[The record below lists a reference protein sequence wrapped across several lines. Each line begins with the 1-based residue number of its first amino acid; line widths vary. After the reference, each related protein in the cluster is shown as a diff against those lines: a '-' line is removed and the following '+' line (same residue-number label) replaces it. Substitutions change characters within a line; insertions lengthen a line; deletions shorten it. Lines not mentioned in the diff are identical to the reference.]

1 MVIGKKKKRESSNMT
16 KVPPSVRNLRSNVML
31 VLPNV
36 IMEPSNV
43 IKK

>member
-16 KVPPSVRNLRSNVML
+16 KVPPSVRNVRY
-31 VLPNV
+31 V